1 MRLKFWD
8 GKMKNFFLAVIL
20 VLISGCVH
28 TWKWKR
34 EGEEE
39 ERAYLYY
46 VIDIHG
52 TEPDAYFDDREDA
65 VSYVKEFQQYHTYRI
80 VKAVSRKE
88 HE

>member
-1 MRLKFWD
+1 
-8 GKMKNFFLAVIL
+8 MKKFFLAVIL
-20 VLISGCVH
+20 VLTSGCVH
-28 TWKWKR
+28 QWKWKY
-34 EGEEE
+34 EGEKD
-39 ERAYLYY
+39 EREFLYY

-80 VKAVSRKE
+80 VKAQNWASKKE